1 MAPVSTGCG
10 AFLRGNDVILP
21 DSGDLSLPETL
32 DCGQAFRWKRLP
44 DGELFWC
51 GARQGLSHCTNGRG
65 NPHPG
70 RRGGLRGGV
79 APAIS
84 TSTATTGSV
93 KRRLS
98 SDPVLARA
106 VAYAPGVRVL
116 RQEPW
121 EALCSFI
128 ISQNNNVPRIKGI
141 VQRLCAAFGEPARG
155 GRPRLP
161 LPERL
166 RRALEPDDLAP
177 IRAGFRARYL
187 VDAARKAASGEVDLP
202 ALAHLPL
209 EEARGELRKITGVRG
224 TKVAECA
231 LLYGCGRVECV
242 PIDVWVRRVLDRL
255 YPGRPARLRAPRGGA
270 RPAVPL
276 PRGAHACPGFL
287 PGEAAQSSDGR

>member
-21 DSGDLSLPETL
+21 DSGDFSLPETL

-44 DGELFWC
+44 DGGFF
-51 GARQGLSHCTNGRG
+51 
-65 NPHPG
+65 
-70 RRGGLRGGV
+70 GV
-79 APAIS
+79 ARGRACHIAQ
-84 TSTATTGSV
+84 TAGEIRILGGAEDFEAVWRGYFDLDRDYGEV

-141 VQRLCAAFGEPARG
+141 VERLCAAFGEPLGEGVHAF
-155 GRPRLP
+155 PS
-161 LPERL
+161 PERL
-166 RRALEPDDLAP
+166 AALEPDDLAP
-177 IRAGFRARYL
+177 IRAGVRARYL

-209 EEARGELRKITGVRG
+209 EEARGELRKITGVG
-224 TKVAECA
+224 AKVAECA

-255 YPGRPARLRAPRGGA
+255 YPDGLPACARGVEGLAQQYLFHAA
-270 RPAVPL
+270 RT
-276 PRGAHACPGFL
+276 CPGFL

>member
-21 DSGDLSLPETL
+21 DSGDFSLPETL

-44 DGELFWC
+44 DGGFF
-51 GARQGLSHCTNGRG
+51 
-65 NPHPG
+65 
-70 RRGGLRGGV
+70 GV
-79 APAIS
+79 ARGRACHIAQ
-84 TSTATTGSV
+84 TAGEIRILGGAEDFEAVWRGYFDLDRDYGEV

-141 VQRLCAAFGEPARG
+141 VERLCAAFG
-155 GRPRLP
+155 
-161 LPERL
+161 
-166 RRALEPDDLAP
+166 
-177 IRAGFRARYL
+177 
-187 VDAARKAASGEVDLP
+187 DAARKAASGEVDLP

-209 EEARGELRKITGVRG
+209 EEARGELRKITGVG
-224 TKVAECA
+224 AKVAECA

-255 YPGRPARLRAPRGGA
+255 YPDGLPACARGVEGLAQQYLFHAA
-270 RPAVPL
+270 RT
-276 PRGAHACPGFL
+276 CPGFL